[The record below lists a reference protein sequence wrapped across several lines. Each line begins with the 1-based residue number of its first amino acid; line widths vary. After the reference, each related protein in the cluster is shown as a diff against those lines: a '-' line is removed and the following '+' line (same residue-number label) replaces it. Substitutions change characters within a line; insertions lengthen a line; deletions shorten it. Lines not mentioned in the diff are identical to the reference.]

1 MTKFESNERRGSPAA
16 SPEDVVSR
24 LRGLTRAA
32 QDCVAVGAHQLG
44 LGTTEFVALVRAS
57 DADGVTGARLARAFG
72 MRSSSVTGLA
82 DRLEAQ
88 GLIVRRPHPTDR
100 RAVVLLATRRGRS
113 TVTRALGPL
122 LEHLLALAG
131 ELDADER
138 AVIARF
144 LDRVGEELRAP
155 PPRAVASRRAG
166 AARRRRPGV

>member
-1 MTKFESNERRGSPAA
+1 MTKFESSEPASSPAA
-16 SPEDVVSR
+16 APEDVVAR

-57 DADGVTGARLARAFG
+57 DADGVTGARLARAFA

-100 RAVVLLATRRGRS
+100 RAVVLIATRRGRS

-122 LEHLLALAG
+122 LERLLALAG
-131 ELDADER
+131 ELDAEER
-138 AVIARF
+138 AAIARF
-144 LDRVGEELRAP
+144 LDRIGEELRATQ
-155 PPRAVASRRAG
+155 PRAVARSRAG
-166 AARRRRPGV
+166 GPRRPRPGG